1 MCETINLGGTK
12 LRRWRLSCER
22 FQWLAPAPQAHEI
35 CLGFCAAQIA
45 VLRDIS
51 AGNETRWSSFC
62 SGSGPRKSYVQRVPA
77 EAEVAG
83 SPLALLPVVLLKH
96 NPRFKSAAVKR
107 KALRKQTPSKH
118 ILNFISSGGPP
129 CFCARF
135 HGSLCI
141 IFFSSSSNF
150 NSCPTRGCSFRGFQP
165 WILRWQWEL
174 RQGPD
179 CVLSPFFPLLCSLV
193 FKLSSNI
200 PHILFI

>member
-1 MCETINLGGTK
+1 MMGQQAPPCLHPVPSLNKHMGTCVRPLIWEGQSRDDDDYHVRGFNGWHQL
-12 LRRWRLSCER
+12 LRHRVSVQLKS
-22 FQWLAPAPQAHEI
+22 L
-35 CLGFCAAQIA
+35 
-45 VLRDIS
+45 
-51 AGNETRWSSFC
+51 C
-62 SGSGPRKSYVQRVPA
+62 SGTCLQAMKPAGAAFALGLVPGTSSEPGPRKSYVQRVLA

-96 NPRFKSAAVKR
+96 NPHFKSAAVKR

-129 CFCARF
+129 CFSARF

-165 WILRWQWEL
+165 
-174 RQGPD
+174 
-179 CVLSPFFPLLCSLV
+179 
-193 FKLSSNI
+193 
-200 PHILFI
+200 